1 MKRIV
6 PLVLG
11 VVVVLAYVLFLIF
24 MFAPGGAH
32 HETSDVGELVNGHLT
47 DHVITAVHASPKDNA
62 LFTSLKSINN
72 SIAHVNEGPL
82 SKKLFG
88 IFDMRIT
95 KWVMMMWLAAFLILC
110 IFIPLAFKI
119 KKADKGS
126 ESRWVNWWESIIQW
140 VFEEMVEPNFEG
152 KYARRAV
159 PYFLSLFFFILF
171 CNYLGMLPGMATA
184 TGNLAVTGGLAILT
198 LILNIA
204 VGFIKQGPL
213 WIYKGTVPHGVP
225 FILGLCLLWPI
236 ELIGLLI
243 RPFSLTVRL
252 FANMTAGH
260 VVVLIFL
267 FLTMM
272 FQSYFVGIGSV
283 GSIDDIRSEMLK
295 LLAAAF
301 IFTSCQ
307 RCLPGLHYTHIDA
320 GFLVLQYANL

>member
-1 MKRIV
+1 VKRIV

-32 HETSDVGELVNGHLT
+32 HETMDVGELVNGHLT
-47 DHVITAVHASPKDNA
+47 DHVITPSHTSPGENI
-62 LFTSLKSINN
+62 LFSSLKSINN
-72 SIAHVNEGPL
+72 AIAHVNEGPL

-198 LILNIA
+198 LILIIA

-283 GSIDDIRSEMLK
+283 VGALMIYALEML
-295 LLAAAF
+295 LVAWLQAF
-301 IFTSCQ
+301 IFTVLSAMFI
-307 RCLPGLHYTHIDA
+307 GSSLHAH
-320 GFLVLQYANL
+320 

>member
-11 VVVVLAYVLFLIF
+11 VVVVLAYVLFLVF
-24 MFAPGGAH
+24 MLAPGGGH
-32 HETSDVGELVNGHLT
+32 HETMDVGELVNGHLT
-47 DHVITAVHASPKDNA
+47 DHVITETHASPNENI
-62 LFTSLKSINN
+62 LFSSLKAINN
-72 SIAHVNEGPL
+72 TIAHVNEGPL
-82 SKKLFG
+82 SQKLFG

-95 KWVMMMWLAAFLILC
+95 KWVMMLWLAAFLILC

-119 KKADKGS
+119 KKADRGS

-198 LILNIA
+198 LILIIA

-272 FQSYFVGIGSV
+272 FQSYIVGIGSV
-283 GSIDDIRSEMLK
+283 VGALMIYALEML
-295 LLAAAF
+295 LVAWLQAF
-301 IFTSCQ
+301 IFTVLSAMFI
-307 RCLPGLHYTHIDA
+307 GSSLHAH
-320 GFLVLQYANL
+320 